1 MSKKQGLTFFFVPVG
16 GIVVELSSLNS
27 EIVTSNLCLKKKPKD
42 IGFPAPHGIFIRLK
56 LYDNFKALFNT
67 TNTTRVQTLCKVHQ
81 MSLYR
86 RTMILYQQIDCIGW
100 SSSGLEEKGE
110 FYTLTTML
118 YLKAHIE
125 GIKRSKII
133 NKWSN
138 RINVL

>member
-1 MSKKQGLTFFFVPVG
+1 
-16 GIVVELSSLNS
+16 
-27 EIVTSNLCLKKKPKD
+27 
-42 IGFPAPHGIFIRLK
+42 
-56 LYDNFKALFNT
+56 
-67 TNTTRVQTLCKVHQ
+67 

-110 FYTLTTML
+110 FYTLTTLL

>member
-1 MSKKQGLTFFFVPVG
+1 
-16 GIVVELSSLNS
+16 
-27 EIVTSNLCLKKKPKD
+27 
-42 IGFPAPHGIFIRLK
+42 
-56 LYDNFKALFNT
+56 
-67 TNTTRVQTLCKVHQ
+67 
-81 MSLYR
+81 
-86 RTMILYQQIDCIGW
+86 MILYQQIDCIGW